1 MKIEYSN
8 KSVKQIG
15 KMDSLTK
22 RRIKTGIN
30 GLTEIP
36 PKGDIK
42 TLQGLKDDTQ
52 RLRIGKYR
60 IIYKLMVENS
70 TEILYIID
78 IGSRGDIYK

>member
-8 KSVKQIG
+8 KSVKQLY
-15 KMDSLTK
+15 KLDAATK
-22 RRIKTGIN
+22 RRVRAGID
-30 GLTEIP
+30 GIMETP

-42 TLQGLKDDTQ
+42 AMQSYSDGTR

-60 IIYKLMVENS
+60 IIYKLMVEKD

-78 IGSRGDIYK
+78 IRSRGDIYK